1 MLFNSIAFAVFFIV
15 VYGLYWTL
23 RKHYQVQNSLLLAA
37 SFLFYGWWD
46 VRFLYL
52 FILTTTVDFYCAL
65 MIRHGQVPRRQRLI
79 ESAVLVAS
87 AFLCVTVR
95 WNAVTLVRNGLHVS
109 AQVDWANLLA
119 GGRVGWAVFVGTLA
133 VVSLVNLMDPWLTSI
148 KELRRGKVFLVTSVV
163 SNLTVLGF
171 FKYYN
176 FFASSF
182 AGLVHAILGVTPSHW
197 TLNIVLPVGISFY
210 TFQSLAYTIDVYR
223 RKVEPE
229 DRYLTLASAL
239 SFFPLLVAGP
249 IERPNHMLPQF
260 RSPRSVT
267 REGWREGIW
276 LVFWG
281 LFKKMVVAD
290 NAAVIVTSV
299 FGPYDMLA
307 GPAVAPEDGLRM
319 LIGVYAFAM
328 QIYGDFSG
336 YSDIARGTARLLGF
350 EIMLN
355 FNLPYLAISPSDFW
369 RRWHISLSTWLRD
382 YLYIPLGGNRY
393 GTFNTYRNLL
403 LTMFLGGLWH
413 GAAWTFVLWGTYHG
427 LVLVAYRICAPD
439 LGETP
444 NRERTSAILT
454 WARPVAT
461 RLIVAP
467 VFLPN
472 AQSLFSRL
480 RRAATYGLLVLAMF
494 HLTCIG
500 WLLFRAQNVTT
511 IRVFLESILLHPGW
525 STEAATL
532 LKDLLFYSWFLV
544 VFEVIQAV
552 TGTLDPMKRW
562 HWFIRL
568 NVWIFVVMSLL
579 RLSRGTG
586 HEFIYFAF

>member
-1 MLFNSIAFAVFFIV
+1 MLFNSAVFAIFFPT
-15 VYGLYWTL
+15 VYALYWAL
-23 RKHYQVQNSLLLAA
+23 RRHYRVQNVLLLAA

-87 AFLCVTVR
+87 AFLCVTVQ
-95 WNAVTLVRNGLHVS
+95 WDAVALVRNGLHVS
-109 AQVDWANLLA
+109 AQVDWAGLLD

-133 VVSLVNLMDPWLTSI
+133 VVSLVNLMDSWLSCSGAQ
-148 KELRRGKVFLVTSVV
+148 RRKVFLVASVV

-176 FFASSF
+176 FFAASF
-182 AGLVHAILGVTPSHW
+182 AGLVHSLLGVTPSQW
-197 TLNIVLPVGISFY
+197 TLNIVLPIGISFY

-249 IERPNHMLPQF
+249 IERPNHLLPQF
-260 RSPRSVT
+260 RGPRSIT
-267 REGWREGIW
+267 REGWREGVW
-276 LVFWG
+276 LVVWG

-290 NAAVIVTSV
+290 NAAVIVASV
-299 FGPYDMLA
+299 FGPYDKLA
-307 GPAVAPEDGLRM
+307 GPAAVPEDGLRM

-355 FNLPYLAISPSDFW
+355 FNLPYMAISPSDFW

-382 YLYIPLGGNRY
+382 YLYIPLGGNRH

-413 GAAWTFVLWGTYHG
+413 GAAWTFVIWGMYHG
-427 LVLVAYRICAPD
+427 LLLIAYRVVAPG

-444 NRERTSAILT
+444 KTEGTSAVRT

-472 AQSLFSRL
+472 ARLLYSRV
-480 RRAATYGLLVLAMF
+480 RQAATYGLLGLAMF
-494 HLTCIG
+494 HLTCVG

-511 IRVFLESILLHPGW
+511 IRVFLESILLHPGG
-525 STEAATL
+525 SAEAAAL
-532 LKDLLFYSWFLV
+532 FKDLVYYSWFLV
-544 VFEVIQAV
+544 VFGAIQAI
-552 TGTLDPMKRW
+552 TGTLTPMKRW

-568 NVWIFVVMSLL
+568 NVWIFVIMSLL